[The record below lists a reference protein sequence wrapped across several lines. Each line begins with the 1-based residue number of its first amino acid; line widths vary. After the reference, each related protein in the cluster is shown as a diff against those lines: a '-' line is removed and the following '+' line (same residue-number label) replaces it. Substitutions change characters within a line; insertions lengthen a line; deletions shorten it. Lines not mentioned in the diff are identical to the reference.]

1 MYIIG
6 SDTKFQRKGCFF
18 VNYLNDLLNAI
29 ISSEAFIVFI
39 IAAIGYLIG
48 GIKIKGI
55 EVGTAGV
62 LLVALVFGHFG
73 FTVSK
78 IVETIG
84 IVLFVGS
91 VGLIAG
97 PKFFRNFKKNAKSYV
112 LLGAIII
119 VSGAAT
125 CALIVLISGIDASL
139 AAGLFS
145 GALTSTPGFAAA
157 KQAAGEAGESLVA
170 TGYGLAYPFGV
181 IGVVLFVQLLPKILK
196 VDMDKEREQFNA
208 ASSVEVKKFT
218 GKLIS
223 IDPMGLFQ
231 FCLAIALG
239 VVIGS
244 VKIPLPGGATFS
256 LGTSGGPLIAG
267 LVIGHFGRIGRINLS
282 CDKKLLETFRE
293 FGLIL
298 FLIGAGL
305 KGGQGFVETLSKE
318 GPMLFVYGALM
329 TAIPMFAG
337 YFFARYA
344 LKLSLFNNLGAICGG
359 MTSTPA
365 LGTLISV
372 TKTDD
377 VATAYA
383 ATYPIAL
390 VAVVLSCQFIVLFL

>member
-1 MYIIG
+1 MY
-6 SDTKFQRKGCFF
+6 F
-18 VNYLNDLLNAI
+18 VNYLNDLLNTI
-29 ISSEAFIVFI
+29 ITSEAFIVFA
-39 IAAIGYLIG
+39 IAVLGYLIG

-55 EVGTAGV
+55 EIGTAGV

-119 VSGAAT
+119 LAGAGT

-157 KQAAGEAGESLVA
+157 KQAAGEAGEALVA

-181 IGVVLFVQLLPKILK
+181 IGVVLFVQLIPKILR
-196 VDMDKEREQFNA
+196 VNMDKEREMFNA
-208 ASSVEVKKFT
+208 ASGVKVKKYT
-218 GKLIS
+218 GKLVS
-223 IDPMGLFQ
+223 IDPMGMFQ

-239 VVIGS
+239 VVVGS
-244 VKIPLPGGATFS
+244 IKIPLPGGATFS

-267 LVIGHFGRIGRINLS
+267 LVIGHFGRIGKINLS

-305 KGGQGFVETLSKE
+305 KGGAGFVETLSKE
-318 GPMLFVYGALM
+318 GPMLFVYGAIM
-329 TAIPMFAG
+329 TLVPMLIG
-337 YFFARYA
+337 YLFARYA

>member
-1 MYIIG
+1 M
-6 SDTKFQRKGCFF
+6 
-18 VNYLNDLLNAI
+18 NYLSDLLNTI
-29 ISSEAFIVFI
+29 VSSEAFIVFI
-39 IAAIGYLIG
+39 IAVIGYLIG

-55 EVGTAGV
+55 EIGTAGV

-73 FTVSK
+73 FSVSK

-97 PKFFRNFKKNAKSYV
+97 PKFFRNFKKNATSYV

-119 VSGAAT
+119 LAGAGA
-125 CALIVLISGIDASL
+125 CALTVLVSGIDASL
-139 AAGLFS
+139 AAGLLS

-157 KQAAGEAGESLVA
+157 KQAAGEAGEALVA

-181 IGVVLFVQLLPKILK
+181 IGVVLFVQLMPKILK
-196 VDMDKEREQFNA
+196 VDMNKEREKFAA
-208 ASSVEVKKFT
+208 ASGVEVKKHT
-218 GKLIS
+218 GKLIN
-223 IDPMGLFQ
+223 IDPMGMFQ
-231 FCLAIALG
+231 FCLAVALG
-239 VVIGS
+239 VVVGS
-244 VKIPLPGGATFS
+244 IKIPLPGGATFS

-267 LVIGHFGRIGRINLS
+267 LIIGHFGRIGKISLS

-318 GPMLFVYGALM
+318 GPMLFVWGALM
-329 TAIPMFAG
+329 TLFPMFIG
-337 YFFARYA
+337 YLFARFA

-390 VAVVLSCQFIVLFL
+390 VAIVLSCQFIVLFL

>member
-1 MYIIG
+1 M
-6 SDTKFQRKGCFF
+6 
-18 VNYLNDLLNAI
+18 NYLTDLLNAI

-97 PKFFRNFKKNAKSYV
+97 PKFFRNFKKNATSYV

-119 VSGAAT
+119 LAGAGA
-125 CALIVLISGIDASL
+125 CALTVWISGIDAPL
-139 AAGLFS
+139 AAGLLS

-181 IGVVLFVQLLPKILK
+181 IGIVLFVQLMPKILK

-267 LVIGHFGRIGRINLS
+267 LIIGHFGRIGKISLS

-305 KGGQGFVETLSKE
+305 KGGHGFVETLLKE
-318 GPMLFVYGALM
+318 GPMLFVWGALM
-329 TAIPMFAG
+329 TLLPMFIG
-337 YFFARYA
+337 YFFARFA

>member
-196 VDMDKEREQFNA
+196 VDMDKERDQFNA

-267 LVIGHFGRIGRINLS
+267 LVIGHFGRIGRISLS

-329 TAIPMFAG
+329 TTVPMVIGFVVAK
-337 YFFARYA
+337 YV
-344 LKLSLFNNLGAICGG
+344 LKLCLFNSLGSITGG

-365 LGTLISV
+365 LGSLISIAG
-372 TKTDD
+372 TED
-377 VATAYA
+377 VAAAYA

-390 VAVVLSCQFIVLFL
+390 VFVILATQLLVLFA